1 MLKNT
6 RLKANLT
13 KVFPFFGGVV
23 LSTAAILAGT
33 EFIQLSG
40 NSDSVPDSSIVL
52 SSKSVNAAS
61 DVAAIEK
68 SVHRQI
74 NEYRKKQGLKPLK
87 LNSKISKIARQ
98 HSKKMADKQ
107 VAFGHNGVRSRYNK
121 ISKVV
126 EYRGVAENVAYNMG
140 YKNPGKN
147 AVTGWI
153 KSSGHRRNIKG
164 KYQVTGIGI
173 AKNSKGEYYFTQ
185 LFVNQR

>member
-6 RLKANLT
+6 RVKSSLT
-13 KVFPFFGGVV
+13 KVLPFFGGVV
-23 LSTAAILAGT
+23 LTTAAILGGSLVT
-33 EFIQLSG
+33 YSS
-40 NSDSVPDSSIVL
+40 SDSVSDSLITL
-52 SSKSVNAAS
+52 SPKPVNAAS
-61 DVAAIEK
+61 DVAAMEK

-74 NEYRKKQGLKPLK
+74 NQYRKKQGLKPLK

-107 VAFGHNGVRSRYNK
+107 VAFGHNGVSSRYNK

-140 YKNPGKN
+140 YDNPGKN
-147 AVTGWI
+147 AVKGWI

-164 KYQVTGIGI
+164 KYQVTGIGV
-173 AKNSKGEYYFTQ
+173 AKNSEGEYYFTQ
-185 LFVNQR
+185 LFVNPQ

>member
-23 LSTAAILAGT
+23 LSTAAILGGA
-33 EFIQLSG
+33 EFTQLVS
-40 NSDSVPDSSIVL
+40 NSDSVPNAQISFIQP
-52 SSKSVNAAS
+52 VNAA
-61 DVAAIEK
+61 DDIAAIEK
-68 SVHRQI
+68 SVHQQI
-74 NEYRKKQGLKPLK
+74 NQYRKKQGLKPLK
-87 LNSKISKIARQ
+87 INSKISKIARQ
-98 HSKKMADKQ
+98 HSKKMAEKQ
-107 VAFGHNGVRSRYNK
+107 VAFGHNGSSSRYK
-121 ISKVV
+121 QISKFVD
-126 EYRGVAENVAYNMG
+126 YRGVAENVAYNMG

-164 KYQVTGIGI
+164 KYQVTGIGV